1 MMMIVNTMGTTRT
14 PSLAVFLIVSFVDT
28 FTDTFTGTF
37 MGTFSEVATTA
48 NLAGVLGF
56 INLVFV

>member
-1 MMMIVNTMGTTRT
+1 MVIVNTMGTTRT
-14 PSLAVFLIVSFVDT
+14 PSLAVFLIVSFMD
-28 FTDTFTGTF
+28 TF

-56 INLVFV
+56 INIVFG

>member
-1 MMMIVNTMGTTRT
+1 MMMIVNTMRTTRT

-37 MGTFSEVATTA
+37 SEVANTA

-56 INLVFV
+56 INIMFG

>member
-1 MMMIVNTMGTTRT
+1 MMMIVNTMETTRT
-14 PSLAVFLIVSFVDT
+14 PSLAVFLIVSFM
-28 FTDTFTGTF
+28 DTFTGTF

-56 INLVFV
+56 VNVVFG

>member
-28 FTDTFTGTF
+28 FTGTFT
-37 MGTFSEVATTA
+37 GTFSEVATTA

-56 INLVFV
+56 INIVFG